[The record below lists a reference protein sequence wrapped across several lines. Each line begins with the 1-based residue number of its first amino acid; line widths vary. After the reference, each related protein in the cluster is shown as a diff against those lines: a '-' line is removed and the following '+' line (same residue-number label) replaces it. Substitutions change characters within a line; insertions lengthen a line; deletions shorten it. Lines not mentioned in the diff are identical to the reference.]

1 MLLAETVYVMAI
13 LFEYLNAHSLMSKAA
28 KQGMLDVNNPLQKLA
43 YKHQLVT
50 TGVSYLMTGL
60 LGMVA
65 IWVSYQV
72 ALTVSNNKVLSFL
85 VLVGTL
91 IITFV
96 IRNVLASQV
105 VTLLNKHFKEH
116 LSVKREN
123 VMSDA
128 QSYAQDKLKSGTL
141 SASQLDDL
149 INHMKGE

>member
-1 MLLAETVYVMAI
+1 MLIAETVYVMAI

-72 ALTVSNNKVLSFL
+72 ALTVSNNKVLSFIA
-85 VLVGTL
+85 LVGIL
-91 IITFV
+91 LVTFV

-128 QSYAQDKLKSGTL
+128 QSYAQDKLKSGKL